1 MPSYARYGRFQR
13 LKRGL
18 EVHVGTGEY
27 FDRHTTG
34 KLHSLGVAGPVR
46 SGNDDLI
53 AIVEQDLEGF
63 IHGLLAAVGHHDL
76 IGIDLIAGIAQ
87 HLSRNRFAQLG
98 QARRRRVLVIL
109 RVKAG
114 ICRSLDHVCG
124 GREIRFTCA
133 EADNVKS
140 GGLHGLGLES
150 TASVALGAT
159 VLIRSERVC
168 HCAIVM
174 APMLNLQH
182 EKSPEPHYGD
192 GICRVTDSISHT
204 STRLSR

>member
-63 IHGLLAAVGHHDL
+63 IHGLLAAVGHHHL
-76 IGIDLIAGIAQ
+76 FRLHLVAGITQRLAGNGLAQ
-87 HLSRNRFAQLG
+87 FRQTRCG
-98 QARRRRVLVIL
+98 RVLVVR
-109 RVKAG
+109 RVHHSRR
-114 ICRSLDHVCG
+114 RSLHNRLG
-124 GREIRFTCA
+124 GGEVRFANT
-133 EADNVKS
+133 EADDVNALR
-140 GGLHGLGLES
+140 LHGLGLHVDGQSGARRDLVDAVGKWES
-150 TASVALGAT
+150 RL
-159 VLIRSERVC
+159 
-168 HCAIVM
+168 
-174 APMLNLQH
+174 
-182 EKSPEPHYGD
+182 
-192 GICRVTDSISHT
+192 ICRHGSMLLPNTNNMPPVQDRCAGI
-204 STRLSR
+204 